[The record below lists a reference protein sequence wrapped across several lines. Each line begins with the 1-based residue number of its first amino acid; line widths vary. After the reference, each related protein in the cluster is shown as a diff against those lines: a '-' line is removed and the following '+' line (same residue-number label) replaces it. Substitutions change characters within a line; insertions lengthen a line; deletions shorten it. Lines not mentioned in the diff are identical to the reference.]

1 MTKYS
6 TELKIKVVKAYL
18 NNEGGYTLLAE
29 YVGNDNSG
37 LLLYLNTNTRDYYFI
52 LSGKY

>member
-18 NNEGGYTLLAE
+18 NNEDRIKAKLGYLSPVE
-29 YVGNDNSG
+29 YRE
-37 LLLYLNTNTRDYYFI
+37 LNAA
-52 LSGKY
+52 